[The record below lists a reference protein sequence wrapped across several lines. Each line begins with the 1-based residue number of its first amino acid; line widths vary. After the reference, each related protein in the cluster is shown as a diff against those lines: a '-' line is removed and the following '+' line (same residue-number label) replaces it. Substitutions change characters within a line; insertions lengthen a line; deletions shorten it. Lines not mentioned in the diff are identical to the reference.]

1 MVFAQNRSTMP
12 NPVKKRE
19 SFELLNLK
27 YASLLCDNTSGIC
40 WETII
45 AFSGANSFLSNHN
58 KLHPWLIVRCS
69 PSMYVLQFSLLL
81 KNCNSFLG
89 TLNRDC
95 KNPVC
100 SHLTS
105 FFWHEKLAFSGK
117 GQLIWKC
124 LFGVFNSPKK
134 TEKFN
139 LNTKYGTSS
148 WIILVRFLELLKI
161 PKRHFEINWH
171 SALSVCFKQNQ

>member
-134 TEKFN
+134 TNLKTQIFATGAEISRSFLGRIEK
-139 LNTKYGTSS
+139 TKY
-148 WIILVRFLELLKI
+148 
-161 PKRHFEINWH
+161 PFEINWLLTEGDIH
-171 SALSVCFKQNQ
+171 

>member
-1 MVFAQNRSTMP
+1 MVFVQNRSTMP

-117 GQLIWKC
+117 GQLISKC
-124 LFGVFNSPKK
+124 LFGVFNYHQK
-134 TEKFN
+134 
-139 LNTKYGTSS
+139 
-148 WIILVRFLELLKI
+148 
-161 PKRHFEINWH
+161 
-171 SALSVCFKQNQ
+171 